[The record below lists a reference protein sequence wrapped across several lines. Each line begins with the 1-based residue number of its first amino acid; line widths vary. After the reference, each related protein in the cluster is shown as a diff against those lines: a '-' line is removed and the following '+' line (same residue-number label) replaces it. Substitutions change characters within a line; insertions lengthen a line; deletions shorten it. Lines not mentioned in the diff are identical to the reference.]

1 MINKTILHKNFPACL
16 FVTLLIFAITGCK
29 DQSTKKEIQ
38 SSKEESISS
47 VPPLFKL
54 LSPEATH
61 IGFNNTLTEGANT
74 NVLLYEYFYNGGGVS
89 VGDLN
94 GDGLPDIYF
103 TGNMTPNKL
112 YLNKGNML
120 FQDIT
125 TEDIAGRPGPWK
137 TGVAMADVNGDG
149 KLDMYLCYSG
159 SLPSAKRKNQL
170 FINQGN
176 DSNGVP
182 HFSEQAEQYGLADS
196 SYSTQAYFFDFDR
209 DGDLDL
215 LLLNHNPKSLPVLDD
230 SATLR
235 ILNQSNPEI
244 GVRLFRNDKN
254 HFADIT
260 QKSGLSSSALTYGLG
275 AGIADLNGDGWQDI
289 YLSNDYSVPDYLYIN
304 NHDGTFTNALQK
316 TLGHTSE
323 FSMGDDVADVN
334 NDGLPDI
341 FTLDM
346 LPEDNRRQK
355 LLVSP
360 DNYGQFN
367 MMLQSG
373 FYYQYMRNMLQ
384 LNNGD
389 GTFSEIGQIAGIS
402 NTDWSWAPLFA
413 DYDNDGWKDLFVT
426 NGYLRDY
433 TNLDFIKYMN
443 DYVKNTSRL
452 EKSDV
457 LKIIDSMP
465 ASNIINYL
473 FKNNGNLPTGQAG
486 LTFTNVTKQWGINI
500 PSNSS
505 GAAYADLDN
514 DGDLDLITNNVNQ
527 PAFIYEN
534 ETSKQ
539 LKNNYLEINL
549 KGARANTQ
557 GIGAKVSI
565 YANGKK
571 QFLEQMPSRGFQ
583 SSVSPVL
590 HFGLGSLT
598 QIDSLCVVW
607 LGGKQQILTNIK
619 ANQFITLSE
628 KDAAS
633 FYRPQKPAPVI
644 FQEAKSP
651 VDFSDQPQT
660 VNDFLRQ
667 PLMVNPMSFFGPCLA
682 QADVNGDGLEDV
694 YAGGGNG
701 QPAALYL
708 QQKNGRFI
716 KKSEPAFDTD
726 KMSEDVDAVF
736 FDANGDGF
744 TDLYVCSGGYD
755 NYAPDDVF
763 LQDRLYL
770 NDGKGNLTKS
780 ADALPVM
787 QTSSSCVRVADVN
800 GDGYPDLFIGSRVI
814 PGAYPEIPES
824 YLLINDGKGHFKNEI
839 ATLAP
844 SLQKAGMITDAAWID
859 LNNDGK
865 KDLIVVGE
873 WMPISVFINN
883 NGHLENKTKDYFDKN
898 YNGWWNKLLIKDL
911 NNDGKPD
918 LVIGNFGLNSQ
929 CRVSDKE
936 PANLY
941 YKDFDNNGTMDP
953 ILCFYIQHK
962 SYPFVNRD
970 ELIRQ
975 IPSMRNHFPTFKS
988 YADAT
993 INDIFAPE
1001 EMEGAKK
1008 LEANH
1013 LQTSFFEFGTDG
1025 KFHEKALPIQA
1036 QFSPVYTITPL
1047 DYNKDGNMDLLL
1059 CGNVNQA
1066 GLHFG
1071 KSDANYGVL
1080 LKGDGKGNFQFIDQ
1094 AESGFHI
1101 RGDVRSVLT
1110 INNNL
1115 LFGINQKAIEAY
1127 RLLKHSK

>member
-1 MINKTILHKNFPACL
+1 MYKNSLACL
-16 FVTLLIFAITGCK
+16 FITILIFAIIGCK
-29 DQSTKKEIQ
+29 DQSSEKENQ
-38 SSKEESISS
+38 SSGKENISS

-54 LSPEATH
+54 LSPETTH
-61 IGFNNTLTEGANT
+61 IDFNNTLTEGANT
-74 NVLLYEYFYNGGGVS
+74 NVLLYEYFYNGGGVA

-103 TGNMTPNKL
+103 VGNMTPNKL
-112 YLNKGNML
+112 YLNKGKMQ

-125 TEDIAGRPGPWK
+125 TEETAGRPGPWK
-137 TGVAMADVNGDG
+137 TGVTMADVNGDG
-149 KLDMYLCYSG
+149 KLDIYLCYSG
-159 SLPSAKRKNQL
+159 SLPAAKRRNQL

-176 DSNGVP
+176 DSNGIP

-230 SATLR
+230 SMTLQALKR
-235 ILNQSNPEI
+235 SNPET

-254 HFADIT
+254 HFTDIT
-260 QKSGLSSSALTYGLG
+260 EKAGISSSALTYGLG

-289 YLSNDYSVPDYLYIN
+289 YISNDYDVPDYLYIN

-316 TLGHTSE
+316 SLGHTSE
-323 FSMGDDVADVN
+323 FSMGDDVADIN

-355 LLVSP
+355 LLVAP
-360 DNYGQFN
+360 DNYSKFDL
-367 MMLQSG
+367 MIHSG

-389 GTFSEIGQIAGIS
+389 GTFSEMGQLAGIS

-433 TNLDFIKYMN
+433 TNMDFIKYMN
-443 DYVKNTSRL
+443 DYVHSAQRL

-465 ASNIINYL
+465 ASNVINYL
-473 FKNNGNLPTGQAG
+473 FRNNGNL
-486 LTFTNVTKQWGINI
+486 TFTDVTKQWGINI

-505 GAAYADLDN
+505 GAVYADLDN

-534 ETSKQ
+534 EANNQ

-565 YANGKK
+565 YTNGKK

-590 HFGLGSLT
+590 HFGLGSLN
-598 QIDSLCVVW
+598 QVDSLQVVW

-619 ANQFITLSE
+619 ANQFITLNE
-628 KDAAS
+628 KDATS
-633 FYRPQKPAPVI
+633 LYRPQKPAPALFHEV
-644 FQEAKSP
+644 KSP
-651 VDFSDQPQT
+651 IDFTDQPQT

-694 YAGGGNG
+694 YAGGGKG
-701 QPAALYL
+701 QPGVLYL
-708 QQKNGRFI
+708 QQKNGQFI
-716 KKSEPAFDTD
+716 KKSEPAFDAD
-726 KMSEDVDAVF
+726 KMSEDVDALF

-744 TDLYVCSGGYD
+744 IDLYVCSGGYD
-755 NYAPDDVF
+755 DYLPADEL

-770 NDGKGNLTKS
+770 NDGKGNFTKS

-787 QTSSSCVRVADVN
+787 HTSSSCARVADVN
-800 GDGYPDLFIGSRVI
+800 GDGYPDLFIGGRVV
-814 PGAYPEIPES
+814 PGRYPEIPDS

-839 ATLAP
+839 AALAP
-844 SLQKAGMITDAAWID
+844 ALQKAGMVTDAAWID

-873 WMPISVFINN
+873 WMPISVFINI

-898 YNGWWNKLLIKDL
+898 YSGWWNKLLVKDL

-929 CRVSDKE
+929 CKVSDKE
-936 PANLY
+936 PADLY
-941 YKDFDNNGTMDP
+941 YKDFDNNGTIDP

-962 SYPFVNRD
+962 SYPYVTRD
-970 ELIRQ
+970 EMINQ
-975 IPSMRNHFPTFKS
+975 ISSMRNRFPTFKS

-993 INDIFAPE
+993 INDIFTPE

-1008 LEANH
+1008 LQAND
-1013 LQTSFFEFGTDG
+1013 LSTSFFEFGADG
-1025 KFHEKALPIQA
+1025 KFHEKTLPVQA
-1036 QFSPVYTITPL
+1036 QFSPVFTIAPL
-1047 DYNKDGNMDLLL
+1047 DYDKDGNMDLLL
-1059 CGNVNQA
+1059 CGNINQA
-1066 GLHFG
+1066 RLRLG

-1080 LKGDGKGNFQFIDQ
+1080 LKGDGKGNFKYINQV
-1094 AESGFHI
+1094 ESGFHI

-1115 LFGINQKAIEAY
+1115 LFGINQKTMEAY
-1127 RLLKHSK
+1127 KSGKHSK